1 MVNDLFFLSVW
12 WYYQKEAEYEE
23 DIEEESEEE
32 SEEEEEESEDESD
45 VSGNPLV
52 MLCGLCSSIIIALQ
66 FTLYNNIRW
75 RRKDMKL

>member
-32 SEEEEEESEDESD
+32 SEEEESEDESD